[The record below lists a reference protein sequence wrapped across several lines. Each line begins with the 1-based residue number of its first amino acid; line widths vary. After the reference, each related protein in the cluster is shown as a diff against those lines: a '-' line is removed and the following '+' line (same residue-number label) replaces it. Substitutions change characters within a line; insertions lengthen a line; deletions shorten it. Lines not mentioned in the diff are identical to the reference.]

1 MPTPRPPVGG
11 SEESE
16 REDLSSKA
24 LIPGSGWVFSQG
36 D

>member
-16 REDLSSKA
+16 REDQFSRRLVQE
-24 LIPGSGWVFSQG
+24 PG
-36 D
+36 